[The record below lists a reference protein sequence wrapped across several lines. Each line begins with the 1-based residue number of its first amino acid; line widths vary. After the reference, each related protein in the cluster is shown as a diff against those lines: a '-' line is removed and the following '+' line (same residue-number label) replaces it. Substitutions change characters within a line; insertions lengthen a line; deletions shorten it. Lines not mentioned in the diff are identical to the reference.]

1 MRFWLG
7 VTLQAPIWAGTNY
20 AFAESWA
27 LASWGLWLALD
38 GLAASCGRPALLG
51 ERSDRAVW
59 ALVISTFGWTGIDYL
74 NSYFPVWTLL
84 GFSFNP
90 LAREVAVG
98 LLGAAV
104 VPTVLAVASL
114 LSPDLTGPAPR
125 EARGAWRIS
134 GALIIAVGWFV
145 SQVTGGTMG
154 LHSVVVAISA
164 VSSPGFFTQGT
175 VRLLSLAAGA
185 ATWAA
190 FDTLWS
196 QIGPAERLFV
206 SYSYSPIL
214 LPAVLAICAF
224 CLVAVYDSAA
234 ELLSKPRYD
243 PFSRNK

>member
-7 VTLQAPIWAGTNY
+7 LVLQGPIWARADY
-20 AFAESWA
+20 AFAESWV

-59 ALVISTFGWTGIDYL
+59 ALVISSFGWTGIDYL
-74 NSYFPVWTLL
+74 NSYFPAWTLL

-90 LAREVAVG
+90 LAREVGTG

-104 VPTVLAVASL
+104 VPTVLAVGSL
-114 LSPDLTGPAPR
+114 LSPEVTRPAPQKTT
-125 EARGAWRIS
+125 AAWRTV

-145 SQVTGGTMG
+145 SQVTGGGLG
-154 LHSVVVAISA
+154 LHVVGVAISV
-164 VSSPGFFTQGT
+164 VSSPRFFAQGT
-175 VRLLSLAAGA
+175 GRLLSLAAGA
-185 ATWAA
+185 VTWVA

-196 QIGPAERLFV
+196 QVGPAERLFV
-206 SYSYSPIL
+206 GYSSSPIL

-234 ELLSKPRYD
+234 EFLGKPWFD
-243 PFSRNK
+243 PFSRNN